1 MPAGKFIQLASDFIG
16 LVYPRLCVVCNGHLL
31 KSEQGFCFSCEQELP
46 RTYDELQP
54 KENPVARVFWGRF
67 PIEAGA
73 SCFIFAAQGPIQNLV
88 HNLKYNGRKDAGV
101 AAGNY
106 YGNVLRTISPFLT
119 ADYILPVPLH
129 EDKLLKRGY
138 NQAAC
143 FAQGLSEAMNIPWSG
158 NILVR
163 LRATASQTR
172 KSREQRWANVG
183 DVFAVSARKKLEGK
197 HVIIVDDVI
206 TTGAT
211 IEACVLPL
219 LEIPGIRI
227 SVVSLAAARD

>member
-1 MPAGKFIQLASDFIG
+1 MPATKFIQLASDFIG

-46 RTYDELQP
+46 RTYDELNP

-73 SCFIFAAQGPIQNLV
+73 SCFVFTAKGPIQELV

-129 EDKLLKRGY
+129 EDKLQKRGY
-138 NQAAC
+138 NQATC
-143 FAQGLSEAMNIPWSG
+143 FAQGLSEAMNIPWSE

-163 LRATASQTR
+163 LRATTSQTR

-183 DVFAVSARKKLEGK
+183 DVFAVAAKNKLKNK

-219 LEIPGIRI
+219 LEIRGIKI
-227 SVVSLAAARD
+227 SIVSLAAARD